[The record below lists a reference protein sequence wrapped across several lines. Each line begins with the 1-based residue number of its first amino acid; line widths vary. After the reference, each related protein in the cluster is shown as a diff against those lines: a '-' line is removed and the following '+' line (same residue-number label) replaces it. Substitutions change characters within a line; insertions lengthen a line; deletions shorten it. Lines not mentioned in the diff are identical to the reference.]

1 MAIAAAYH
9 TGVGIADACK
19 ALGTFINAKRR
30 LEIKGI
36 ANGITVYDDFAH
48 HPEAILAT
56 LTALRNKVGGGVRI
70 LAVLEPRSNTMKMGV
85 LKNDIAPA
93 LGSADEVFMLQPE
106 NIPWD
111 MAEIAAQCIQPA
123 HFSGNL
129 DKLVDMIIAEAKPSD
144 HILVMS
150 NGHFGGIHQKI
161 LDKLKTS

>member
-1 MAIAAAYH
+1 
-9 TGVGIADACK
+9 
-19 ALGTFINAKRR
+19 
-30 LEIKGI
+30 
-36 ANGITVYDDFAH
+36 
-48 HPEAILAT
+48 
-56 LTALRNKVGGGVRI
+56 
-70 LAVLEPRSNTMKMGV
+70 MKMGV

-93 LGSADEVFMLQPE
+93 LGRADEVFMLQPE